1 MDNLVVVDALAV
13 PITTPSCRTQRPS
26 TSCGI
31 TPQPTANGIEPQT
44 AFTSRRRPPTHM
56 ESAAPS
62 SLPRIGRALIPI
74 VGAATLQRLFFF
86 NLTLLLTTHSWMEHK
101 EHDGLALY
109 CLSQPQ
115 AFLLSI
121 FSLLSK

>member
-1 MDNLVVVDALAV
+1 MSPRD
-13 PITTPSCRTQRPS
+13 
-26 TSCGI
+26 GI
-31 TPQPTANGIEPQT
+31 TPSSSRGSITPPSPSSGIAPQD
-44 AFTSRRRPPTHM
+44 ASGIAPPTSFTLRHRLPSRI
-56 ESAAPS
+56 EFAAS
-62 SLPRIGRALIPI
+62 DLQALIPI